1 MVIVIL
7 HAHIRKTYIQ
17 KIHTAY
23 NERDIIIV
31 SYAYSKMPSIHIYTT
46 ITHATKHQTSRTHT
60 QRARTHTHTHTC
72 GRAFYFSYTLLLFA
86 KHRKH
91 SKTVLKHTYFDQT
104 ESHQCSDS
112 VN

>member
-1 MVIVIL
+1 MAIVIL

-46 ITHATKHQTSRTHT
+46 ITHATKHPPPTLNAH
-60 QRARTHTHTHTC
+60 ARTHC
-72 GRAFYFSYTLLLFA
+72 GRAFHFSYTLLLFA

-104 ESHQCSDS
+104 E
-112 VN
+112 